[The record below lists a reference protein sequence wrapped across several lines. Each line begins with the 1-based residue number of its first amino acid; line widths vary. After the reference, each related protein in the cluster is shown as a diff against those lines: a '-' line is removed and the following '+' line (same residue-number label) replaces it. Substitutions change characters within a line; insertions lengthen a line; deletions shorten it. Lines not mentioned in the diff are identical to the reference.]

1 MRNYEALY
9 IVKPQLSDSDAAQ
22 LAAHF
27 KGVVEGLGGT
37 VSKAEKWDRRKLA
50 YEIKGYTEGVYIL
63 MEFAAPPSVP
73 AELSRL
79 LRIHDDVIRHRI
91 FSQED

>member
-1 MRNYEALY
+1 MRKYEALY
-9 IVKPQLSDSDAAQ
+9 IVKPELSDADVAQ

-27 KGVVEGLGGT
+27 KGVVENLGGA

-50 YEIKGYTEGVYIL
+50 YEIKGYKEGVYIL
-63 MEFAAPPSVP
+63 MEFEAPPAAP
-73 AELSRL
+73 AEVSRL